1 MACPVKNVLKGE
13 GLFSRRNA
21 WKAAAA
27 CPVGSALKGERL
39 IWPQGCLETAAACPV
54 GNIWKEGQAARLK
67 LRGAHT
73 FGDFTKLR
81 YTPR

>member
-1 MACPVKNVLKGE
+1 MSGKQRRLFSRRNAWETAVACPVKNVLKGE

-21 WKAAAA
+21 WKA
-27 CPVGSALKGERL
+27 
-39 IWPQGCLETAAACPV
+39 AAACPV

-73 FGDFTKLR
+73 FGDFTELR